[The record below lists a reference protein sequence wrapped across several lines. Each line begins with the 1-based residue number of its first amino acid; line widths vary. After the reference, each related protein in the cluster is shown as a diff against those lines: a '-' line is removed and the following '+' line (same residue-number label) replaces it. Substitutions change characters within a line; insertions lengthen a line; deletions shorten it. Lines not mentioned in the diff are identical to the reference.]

1 MRVAWGFRII
11 AGAVAVGAL
20 LALAWGRPSLPR
32 TPRLDELAM
41 IPVVAAAF
49 LLLGTVLR
57 MWDTLSQVE
66 RRGEYLPRTS
76 REEMRRL
83 RLFFTPLERF
93 SHAYATDAELEY
105 LRAAQS
111 WFLLS
116 LGAGFALLHAI
127 LSMLDA

>member
-1 MRVAWGFRII
+1 
-11 AGAVAVGAL
+11 
-20 LALAWGRPSLPR
+20 
-32 TPRLDELAM
+32 M

-83 RLFFTPLERF
+83 HLFFTPLERF
-93 SHAYATDAELEY
+93 SHAYTTDAELEY

-111 WFLLS
+111 WFVLS
-116 LGAGFALLHAI
+116 LGAGFALVHAI